1 MFYADQTALQT
12 GNLAHPHIVAAKV
25 FAMAQ
30 FASTLTTCRHAQLL
44 AHLGAP
50 LSSLQPCTNAC
61 DNCLFKDH
69 WTELDVTATAGYIVD
84 LFRSDPIR
92 EAGGAQNMEKI
103 VNTLR
108 GSQGEEVL
116 PSKLQLGHIFGATRK
131 VSKET
136 VKTVFGLLLAHGVIR
151 GIPIV
156 VRGAQ
161 QWTQALRFA
170 VSVSSHTFEINFL
183 MKLAWNSST

>member
-25 FAMAQ
+25 FAMAR

-69 WTELDVTATAGYIVD
+69 WTEVDVTATACYIVD
-84 LFRSDPIR
+84 LVRSHPIQ

-103 VNTLR
+103 VNTLL
-108 GSQGEEVL
+108 GSQGEDVL
-116 PSKLQLGHIFGATRK
+116 PSKLQLGHRFGAACK
-131 VSKET
+131 VPQTTIKVPGQGNVT
-136 VKTVFGLLLAHGVIR
+136 LNKTEATFGYLDL
-151 GIPIV
+151 
-156 VRGAQ
+156 
-161 QWTQALRFA
+161 
-170 VSVSSHTFEINFL
+170 
-183 MKLAWNSST
+183 